1 MIKCIIS
8 KEINIIFRLNILCE
22 VWNKDSNYLFDYESN
37 EYSISSKTINTE
49 CYLMKN
55 ENEVKYIIK
64 KNIEEQQLENE
75 SIYGDSK
82 YLGYINKTNKE
93 EYFWN
98 YNPYKIKSLKRSYES
113 LDWLV
118 IGKTFFSKQNK
129 PNTYYKLRKGDL
141 IKFGKIIFL
150 VREIKNTKT
159 KENILNR
166 KTTNYYVNE
175 TSVNVNEKLKNMY
188 IQIKQK
194 SKNENKIK
202 VYSCR
207 ICLQEGDLNGDNPLI
222 NPCNCTG
229 SVKYIHLICLRKWLT
244 SKIIIKH
251 SYDNSVTSYSYKP
264 FECEL
269 CKEQIPERIKYN
281 NEIISL
287 IEMENLNEPYIIF
300 ENIYHNNVNYI
311 GNYFDYQ
318 HIFIVHFNDKNRIK
332 IGRSNDADMRLS
344 DISVSRTHAFLHLKN
359 NEFYLEDCKSK
370 FGSLLL
376 IQNKIMF
383 IPDKP
388 LSIQIGRFHLNF
400 IMNRTFISCFKCYK
414 NKLFNQLN
422 YDNQLNSSNQEIYN
436 VLLNGLKKII
446 TQEFSLKDDSNL
458 SQSIKSTK
466 RERDNSLNFQKN
478 DNNLSN
484 INDISSNVQL
494 LSEQT
499 FLKLNDNKSTKNIIN
514 NKNLI
519 NIDKENKKENNDD
532 MILSNSQQ
540 NLIERFNIIS
550 KTFTNKQLILNF
562 DKISENYNKDLVTP
576 IKLERSL
583 TKYEKK
589 K

>member
-55 ENEVKYIIK
+55 ENDVKYIIK

-188 IQIKQK
+188 IQIKQN

-202 VYSCR
+202 LYSCR
-207 ICLQEGDLNGDNPLI
+207 ICLQEGDFNGDNPLI

-318 HIFIVHFNDKNRIK
+318 HIFIVHFNEKNRIK

-388 LSIQIGRFHLNF
+388 LYYL
-400 IMNRTFISCFKCYK
+400 FKI
-414 NKLFNQLN
+414 KLCLF
-422 YDNQLNSSNQEIYN
+422 
-436 VLLNGLKKII
+436 
-446 TQEFSLKDDSNL
+446 
-458 SQSIKSTK
+458 
-466 RERDNSLNFQKN
+466 
-478 DNNLSN
+478 
-484 INDISSNVQL
+484 
-494 LSEQT
+494 
-499 FLKLNDNKSTKNIIN
+499 
-514 NKNLI
+514 LI
-519 NIDKENKKENNDD
+519 N
-532 MILSNSQQ
+532 LY
-540 NLIERFNIIS
+540 LF
-550 KTFTNKQLILNF
+550 
-562 DKISENYNKDLVTP
+562 
-576 IKLERSL
+576 KLGDFI
-583 TKYEKK
+583 
-589 K
+589 

>member
-1 MIKCIIS
+1 M
-8 KEINIIFRLNILCE
+8 NIICE
-22 VWNKDSNYLFDYESN
+22 VWNKDSNFLFDYESS
-37 EYSISSKTINTE
+37 EYLISSKKINTE
-49 CYLMKN
+49 CFLMKN
-55 ENEVKYIIK
+55 ENEVKFILK
-64 KNIEEQQLENE
+64 KNGKEEQIEKEL
-75 SIYGDSK
+75 STYGDSN

-98 YNPYKIKSLKRSYES
+98 YNPFKIYSLKKSYES

-118 IGKTFFSKQNK
+118 IGRTYFSKQNK
-129 PNTYYKLRKGDL
+129 PNSFYKLRTGDL

-150 VREIKNTKT
+150 VREIKNSKT

-166 KTTNYYVNE
+166 KTTNYYGNE
-175 TSVNVNEKLKNMY
+175 TSINANEKLKNMY
-188 IQIKQK
+188 IQIKNN
-194 SKNENKIK
+194 SKNENNKIK
-202 VYSCR
+202 LYSCR
-207 ICLQEGDLNGDNPLI
+207 ICLQEGDFNGENPLI

-244 SKIIIKH
+244 SKIIINH
-251 SYDNSVTSYSYKP
+251 SFDNSVTSYSYKP

-281 NEIISL
+281 DEIISL
-287 IEMENLNEPYIIF
+287 IEMENLKEPYIIF

-311 GNYFDYQ
+311 GNYFDHQ
-318 HIFIVHFNDKNRIK
+318 HIFVVQLNNKDKIK

-376 IQNKIMF
+376 IQNTIMF

-400 IMNRTFISCFKCYK
+400 VMNRTFISCFKCYK
-414 NKLFNQLN
+414 NKFFYKLN
-422 YDNQLNSSNQEIYN
+422 YDKQLNSCSLEIYQL
-436 VLLNGLKKII
+436 LLNGLKHII
-446 TQEFSLKDDSNL
+446 TKEFSNKDDSNV

-466 RERDNSLNFQKN
+466 REKDNSKKINKN
-478 DNNLSN
+478 EKINISN

-499 FLKLNDNKSTKNIIN
+499 FLKLNDNKSSNNILN
-514 NKNLI
+514 NKNF
-519 NIDKENKKENNDD
+519 IDIEKEIKKDNNDD
-532 MILSNSQQ
+532 ILLSNSQQ
-540 NLIERFNIIS
+540 NLIEGFNILS
-550 KTFTNKQLILNF
+550 QTFTKKKIINF
-562 DKISENYNKDLVTP
+562 NENNENNHIKENFVTP
-576 IKLERSL
+576 INLERSL
-583 TKYEKK
+583 TKFDKK
-589 K
+589 DK

>member
-1 MIKCIIS
+1 MKYGIKIS
-8 KEINIIFRLNILCE
+8 NF
-22 VWNKDSNYLFDYESN
+22 LFDYESN
-37 EYSISSKTINTE
+37 EYLISSKKINTD
-49 CYLMKN
+49 CFLMKN
-55 ENEVKYIIK
+55 ENEVKFILK
-64 KNIEEQQLENE
+64 KNGEEEQIENE
-75 SIYGDSK
+75 LSTYGDSN

-98 YNPYKIKSLKRSYES
+98 YNPHKIYSLKKSYES

-118 IGKTFFSKQNK
+118 IGKTYFSNQNK
-129 PNTYYKLRKGDL
+129 PNSFYKLRTGDL

-150 VREIKNTKT
+150 VREIKNSKI

-166 KTTNYYVNE
+166 KTTNNYGNE
-175 TSVNVNEKLKNMY
+175 TSININEKLKNMY
-188 IQIKQK
+188 IKIKNN
-194 SKNENKIK
+194 SKNENNKLK
-202 VYSCR
+202 LYSCR
-207 ICLQEGDLNGDNPLI
+207 ICLQEGDFNGENPLI

-229 SVKYIHLICLRKWLT
+229 SVKYVHLICLRKWLT
-244 SKIIIKH
+244 SKIIINH
-251 SYDNSVTSYSYKP
+251 SFDNSVTSYSYKP

-281 NEIISL
+281 DEIISL
-287 IEMENLNEPYIIF
+287 IEMENLKQPYIIF

-311 GNYFDYQ
+311 GNYFDHQ
-318 HIFIVHFNDKNRIK
+318 HIFVVQLNNKNRIK

-414 NKLFNQLN
+414 NKFFYKLN
-422 YDNQLNSSNQEIYN
+422 YDKQLNSYSLEIYQL
-436 VLLNGLKKII
+436 LLNGLKHII
-446 TQEFSLKDDSNL
+446 TKEFSNKDDSNV
-458 SQSIKSTK
+458 SQSIKSPK
-466 RERDNSLNFQKN
+466 REKDNSKKINKN
-478 DNNLSN
+478 EKINISN

-499 FLKLNDNKSTKNIIN
+499 FLKLNDNKSSNNILNNNNFIDIEKEIKKN
-514 NKNLI
+514 
-519 NIDKENKKENNDD
+519 NNDD
-532 MILSNSQQ
+532 ILLSNSQQ
-540 NLIERFNIIS
+540 NLIEGFNVLS
-550 KTFTNKQLILNF
+550 QTFTKKKIINF
-562 DKISENYNKDLVTP
+562 NENNENNRIKENFVTP
-576 IKLERSL
+576 INLERSL
-583 TKYEKK
+583 TKYDKK
-589 K
+589 NK

>member
-1 MIKCIIS
+1 M
-8 KEINIIFRLNILCE
+8 NIICE
-22 VWNKDSNYLFDYESN
+22 VWNKDSNFLFDYESS
-37 EYSISSKTINTE
+37 EYLISSKKINTD
-49 CYLMKN
+49 CFLMKN
-55 ENEVKYIIK
+55 ENEVKFILK
-64 KNIEEQQLENE
+64 KNGEEEQIENE
-75 SIYGDSK
+75 LSTYGDSN

-98 YNPYKIKSLKRSYES
+98 YNPYKIYSLKKSYES

-118 IGKTFFSKQNK
+118 IGKTYFSNQNK
-129 PNTYYKLRKGDL
+129 PNSFYKLRTGDL

-150 VREIKNTKT
+150 VREIKNSKI

-166 KTTNYYVNE
+166 KTTNNYGNE
-175 TSVNVNEKLKNMY
+175 TSININEKLKNMY
-188 IQIKQK
+188 IKIKNN
-194 SKNENKIK
+194 SKNENNKLK
-202 VYSCR
+202 LYSCR
-207 ICLQEGDLNGDNPLI
+207 ICLQEGDFNGENPLI

-229 SVKYIHLICLRKWLT
+229 SVKYVHLICLRKWLT
-244 SKIIIKH
+244 SKIIINH
-251 SYDNSVTSYSYKP
+251 SFDNSVTSYSYKP

-281 NEIISL
+281 DEIISL
-287 IEMENLNEPYIIF
+287 IEMENLKQPYIIF

-311 GNYFDYQ
+311 GNYFDHQ
-318 HIFIVHFNDKNRIK
+318 HIFVVQLNNKNRIK

-414 NKLFNQLN
+414 NKFFYKLN
-422 YDNQLNSSNQEIYN
+422 YDKQLNSYSLEIYQL
-436 VLLNGLKKII
+436 LLNGLKHII
-446 TQEFSLKDDSNL
+446 TKEFSNKDDSNV
-458 SQSIKSTK
+458 SQSIKSPK
-466 RERDNSLNFQKN
+466 REKDNSKKINKN
-478 DNNLSN
+478 EKINISN

-499 FLKLNDNKSTKNIIN
+499 FLKLNDNKSSNNILNNNNFIDIEKEIKKN
-514 NKNLI
+514 
-519 NIDKENKKENNDD
+519 NNDD
-532 MILSNSQQ
+532 ILSSNSQQ
-540 NLIERFNIIS
+540 NLIEGFNVLS
-550 KTFTNKQLILNF
+550 QTFTKKKIINF
-562 DKISENYNKDLVTP
+562 NENNENNRIKENFVTP
-576 IKLERSL
+576 INLERSL
-583 TKYEKK
+583 TKYDKK
-589 K
+589 NK

>member
-1 MIKCIIS
+1 M
-8 KEINIIFRLNILCE
+8 NIICE
-22 VWNKDSNYLFDYESN
+22 VWNKDSNFLFDYESN
-37 EYSISSKTINTE
+37 EYLISSKKINTD
-49 CYLMKN
+49 CFLMKN
-55 ENEVKYIIK
+55 ENEVKFILK
-64 KNIEEQQLENE
+64 KNGEEEQIENE
-75 SIYGDSK
+75 LSTYGDSN

-98 YNPYKIKSLKRSYES
+98 YNPYKIYSLKKSYES

-118 IGKTFFSKQNK
+118 IGKTYFSNQNK
-129 PNTYYKLRKGDL
+129 PNSFYKLRTGDL

-150 VREIKNTKT
+150 VREIKNSKI

-166 KTTNYYVNE
+166 KTTNNYGNE
-175 TSVNVNEKLKNMY
+175 TSININEKLKNMY
-188 IQIKQK
+188 IKIKNN
-194 SKNENKIK
+194 SKNENNKLK
-202 VYSCR
+202 LYSCR
-207 ICLQEGDLNGDNPLI
+207 ICLQEGDFNGENPLI

-229 SVKYIHLICLRKWLT
+229 SVKYVHLICLRKWLT
-244 SKIIIKH
+244 SKIIINH
-251 SYDNSVTSYSYKP
+251 SFDNSVTSYSYKL

-281 NEIISL
+281 DEIISL
-287 IEMENLNEPYIIF
+287 IEMENLKQPYIIF

-311 GNYFDYQ
+311 GNYFDHQ
-318 HIFIVHFNDKNRIK
+318 HIFVVQLNNKNRIK

-414 NKLFNQLN
+414 NKFFYKLN
-422 YDNQLNSSNQEIYN
+422 YDKQLNSYSLEIYQL
-436 VLLNGLKKII
+436 LLNGLKHII
-446 TQEFSLKDDSNL
+446 TKEFSNKDDSNV

-466 RERDNSLNFQKN
+466 REKDNSKKINKN
-478 DNNLSN
+478 EKINISN

-499 FLKLNDNKSTKNIIN
+499 FLKLNDNKSSNNILNNNNFIDIEKEIKKN
-514 NKNLI
+514 
-519 NIDKENKKENNDD
+519 NNDD
-532 MILSNSQQ
+532 ILSSNSQQ
-540 NLIERFNIIS
+540 NLIEGFNVLS
-550 KTFTNKQLILNF
+550 QTFTKKKIINF
-562 DKISENYNKDLVTP
+562 NENNENNRIKENFVTP
-576 IKLERSL
+576 INLERSL
-583 TKYEKK
+583 TKYDKK
-589 K
+589 NK

>member
-1 MIKCIIS
+1 M
-8 KEINIIFRLNILCE
+8 NIICE

-37 EYSISSKTINTE
+37 EYLISSKKINTK
-49 CYLMKN
+49 CFLMKN
-55 ENEVKYIIK
+55 ENEVKFILK
-64 KNIEEQQLENE
+64 KNGEEEQIENE
-75 SIYGDSK
+75 LSIYGDSN

-98 YNPYKIKSLKRSYES
+98 YNPYKIYSLKKSFES

-118 IGKTFFSKQNK
+118 IGKTYFSNQNK
-129 PNTYYKLRKGDL
+129 PNSFYKLRKGDL

-150 VREIKNTKT
+150 VREIKNSKT

-166 KTTNYYVNE
+166 KTTNYYGNE
-175 TSVNVNEKLKNMY
+175 TSINANEKLKNMY
-188 IQIKQK
+188 IQIKNN
-194 SKNENKIK
+194 SKNENNKLK
-202 VYSCR
+202 LYSCR
-207 ICLQEGDLNGDNPLI
+207 ICLQEGDFNGENPLI

-244 SKIIIKH
+244 SKVIIHH
-251 SYDNSVTSYSYKP
+251 SFDKSVTSYSYKP

-281 NEIISL
+281 DEIISL
-287 IEMENLNEPYIIF
+287 IEMENLKQPYIIF
-300 ENIYHNNVNYI
+300 ENIYHNHVNYI
-311 GNYFDYQ
+311 GNFFDHQ
-318 HIFIVHFNDKNRIK
+318 HIFVVQLNNKNKIK

-344 DISVSRTHAFLHLKN
+344 DISVSRTHACLYLKN

-414 NKLFNQLN
+414 NKFFYKLN
-422 YDNQLNSSNQEIYN
+422 YDKQLNSYSLEIYQL
-436 VLLNGLKKII
+436 LLNGLKHII
-446 TQEFSLKDDSNL
+446 TKEFSDKDDSNV

-466 RERDNSLNFQKN
+466 REKDNCKKINKN
-478 DNNLSN
+478 EKSNISN

-499 FLKLNDNKSTKNIIN
+499 FLKLNDNKSTNKILN
-514 NKNLI
+514 NKNF
-519 NIDKENKKENNDD
+519 IDIEKEIKKDNNDD
-532 MILSNSQQ
+532 ILFSNSQQ
-540 NLIERFNIIS
+540 NLIERFNILS
-550 KTFTNKQLILNF
+550 QTFPKKKIINLN
-562 DKISENYNKDLVTP
+562 ENNENNHIKENFVTP
-576 IKLERSL
+576 INLERSL
-583 TKYEKK
+583 TKFDKK
-589 K
+589 NK

>member
-1 MIKCIIS
+1 M
-8 KEINIIFRLNILCE
+8 NIICE
-22 VWNKDSNYLFDYESN
+22 VWNKDSNFLFDYESN
-37 EYSISSKTINTE
+37 EYLISSKKINTD
-49 CYLMKN
+49 CFLMKN
-55 ENEVKYIIK
+55 ENEVKFILK
-64 KNIEEQQLENE
+64 KNGEEEQIENE
-75 SIYGDSK
+75 LSTYGDSN

-98 YNPYKIKSLKRSYES
+98 YNPYKIYSLKKSYES

-118 IGKTFFSKQNK
+118 IGKTYFSNQNK
-129 PNTYYKLRKGDL
+129 PNSFYKLRTGDL

-150 VREIKNTKT
+150 VREIKNSKI

-166 KTTNYYVNE
+166 KTTNNYGNE
-175 TSVNVNEKLKNMY
+175 TSININEKLKNMY
-188 IQIKQK
+188 IKIKNN
-194 SKNENKIK
+194 SKNENNKLK
-202 VYSCR
+202 LYSCR
-207 ICLQEGDLNGDNPLI
+207 ICLQEGDFNGENPLI

-229 SVKYIHLICLRKWLT
+229 SVKYVHLICLRKWLT
-244 SKIIIKH
+244 SKIIINH
-251 SYDNSVTSYSYKP
+251 SFDNSVTSYSYKP

-318 HIFIVHFNDKNRIK
+318 HIFIVHFNEKNRIK

-414 NKLFNQLN
+414 NKFFYKLN
-422 YDNQLNSSNQEIYN
+422 YDKQLNSYSLEIYQL
-436 VLLNGLKKII
+436 LLNGLKHII
-446 TQEFSLKDDSNL
+446 TKEFSNKDDSNV
-458 SQSIKSTK
+458 SQSIKSPK
-466 RERDNSLNFQKN
+466 REKDNSKKINKN
-478 DNNLSN
+478 EKINISN

-499 FLKLNDNKSTKNIIN
+499 FLKLNDNKSSNNILN
-514 NKNLI
+514 NKNF
-519 NIDKENKKENNDD
+519 IDIEKEIKKDNNDD
-532 MILSNSQQ
+532 ILLSNSQQ
-540 NLIERFNIIS
+540 NLIEGFNVLS
-550 KTFTNKQLILNF
+550 QTFTKKKIINF
-562 DKISENYNKDLVTP
+562 NENNENNRIKENFVTP
-576 IKLERSL
+576 INLERSL
-583 TKYEKK
+583 TKYDKK
-589 K
+589 NK

>member
-1 MIKCIIS
+1 M
-8 KEINIIFRLNILCE
+8 NIICE
-22 VWNKDSNYLFDYESN
+22 VWNKDSNFLFDYESN
-37 EYSISSKTINTE
+37 EYLISSKKINTD
-49 CYLMKN
+49 CFLMKN
-55 ENEVKYIIK
+55 ENEVKFILK
-64 KNIEEQQLENE
+64 KNGEEEQIENE
-75 SIYGDSK
+75 LSTYGDSN

-98 YNPYKIKSLKRSYES
+98 YNPYKIYSLKKSYES

-118 IGKTFFSKQNK
+118 IGKTYFSNQNK
-129 PNTYYKLRKGDL
+129 PNSFYKLRTGDL

-150 VREIKNTKT
+150 VREIKNSKI

-166 KTTNYYVNE
+166 KTTNNYGNE
-175 TSVNVNEKLKNMY
+175 TSININEKLKNMY
-188 IQIKQK
+188 IKIKNN
-194 SKNENKIK
+194 SKNENNKLK
-202 VYSCR
+202 LYSCR
-207 ICLQEGDLNGDNPLI
+207 ICLQEGDFNGENPLI

-229 SVKYIHLICLRKWLT
+229 SVKYVHLICLRKWLT
-244 SKIIIKH
+244 SKIIINH
-251 SYDNSVTSYSYKP
+251 SFDNSVTSYSYKP

-281 NEIISL
+281 DEIISL
-287 IEMENLNEPYIIF
+287 IEMENLKQPYIIF

-311 GNYFDYQ
+311 GNYFDHQ
-318 HIFIVHFNDKNRIK
+318 HIFVVQLNNKNRIK
-332 IGRSNDADMRLS
+332 IGRNNDADMRLS

-414 NKLFNQLN
+414 NKFFYKLN
-422 YDNQLNSSNQEIYN
+422 YDKQLNSYSLEIYQL
-436 VLLNGLKKII
+436 LLNGLKHII
-446 TQEFSLKDDSNL
+446 TKEFSNKDDSNV

-466 RERDNSLNFQKN
+466 REKDNSKKINKN
-478 DNNLSN
+478 EKINISN

-499 FLKLNDNKSTKNIIN
+499 FLKLNDNKSSNNILNNNNFIDIEKEIKKN
-514 NKNLI
+514 
-519 NIDKENKKENNDD
+519 NNDD
-532 MILSNSQQ
+532 ILSSNSQQ
-540 NLIERFNIIS
+540 NLIEGFNVLS
-550 KTFTNKQLILNF
+550 QTFTKKKIINF
-562 DKISENYNKDLVTP
+562 NENNENNRIKENFVTP
-576 IKLERSL
+576 INLERSL
-583 TKYEKK
+583 TKYDKK
-589 K
+589 NK

>member
-1 MIKCIIS
+1 M
-8 KEINIIFRLNILCE
+8 NIICE
-22 VWNKDSNYLFDYESN
+22 VWNKDSNFLFDYESN
-37 EYSISSKTINTE
+37 EYLISSKKINTD
-49 CYLMKN
+49 CFLMKN
-55 ENEVKYIIK
+55 ENEVKFILK
-64 KNIEEQQLENE
+64 KNGEEEQIENE
-75 SIYGDSK
+75 LSTYGDSN

-98 YNPYKIKSLKRSYES
+98 YNPYKIYSLKKSYES

-118 IGKTFFSKQNK
+118 IGKTYFSNQNK
-129 PNTYYKLRKGDL
+129 PNSFYKLRTGDL

-150 VREIKNTKT
+150 VREIKNSKI

-166 KTTNYYVNE
+166 KTTNNYGNE
-175 TSVNVNEKLKNMY
+175 TSININEKLKNMY
-188 IQIKQK
+188 IKIKNN
-194 SKNENKIK
+194 SKNENNKLK
-202 VYSCR
+202 LYSCR
-207 ICLQEGDLNGDNPLI
+207 ICLQEGDFNGENPLI

-229 SVKYIHLICLRKWLT
+229 SVKYVHLICLRKWLT
-244 SKIIIKH
+244 SKIIINH
-251 SYDNSVTSYSYKP
+251 SFDNSVTSYSYKP

-281 NEIISL
+281 DEIISL
-287 IEMENLNEPYIIF
+287 IEMENLKQPYIIF

-311 GNYFDYQ
+311 GNYFDHQ
-318 HIFIVHFNDKNRIK
+318 HIFVVQLNNKNRIK

-414 NKLFNQLN
+414 NKFFYKLN
-422 YDNQLNSSNQEIYN
+422 YDKQLNSYSLEIYQL
-436 VLLNGLKKII
+436 LLNGLKHII
-446 TQEFSLKDDSNL
+446 TKEFSNKDDSNV
-458 SQSIKSTK
+458 SQSIKSPK
-466 RERDNSLNFQKN
+466 REKDNSKKINKN
-478 DNNLSN
+478 EKINISN

-499 FLKLNDNKSTKNIIN
+499 FLKLNDNKSSNNILNNNNFIDIEKEIKKN
-514 NKNLI
+514 
-519 NIDKENKKENNDD
+519 NNDD
-532 MILSNSQQ
+532 ILSSNSQQ
-540 NLIERFNIIS
+540 NLIEGFNVLS
-550 KTFTNKQLILNF
+550 QTFTKKKIINF
-562 DKISENYNKDLVTP
+562 NENNENNRIKENFVTP
-576 IKLERSL
+576 INLERSL
-583 TKYEKK
+583 TKYDKK
-589 K
+589 NK

>member
-1 MIKCIIS
+1 M
-8 KEINIIFRLNILCE
+8 NIICE
-22 VWNKDSNYLFDYESN
+22 VWNKDSNFLFDYESN
-37 EYSISSKTINTE
+37 EYLISSKKINTD
-49 CYLMKN
+49 CFLMKN
-55 ENEVKYIIK
+55 ENEVKFILK
-64 KNIEEQQLENE
+64 KNGEEEQIENE
-75 SIYGDSK
+75 LSTYGDSN

-98 YNPYKIKSLKRSYES
+98 YNPYKIYSLKKSYES

-118 IGKTFFSKQNK
+118 IGKTYFSNQNK
-129 PNTYYKLRKGDL
+129 PNSFYKLRTGDL

-150 VREIKNTKT
+150 VREIKNSKI

-166 KTTNYYVNE
+166 KTTNNYGNE
-175 TSVNVNEKLKNMY
+175 TSININEKLKNMY
-188 IQIKQK
+188 IKIKNN
-194 SKNENKIK
+194 SKNENNKLK
-202 VYSCR
+202 LYSCR
-207 ICLQEGDLNGDNPLI
+207 ICLQEGDFNGENPLI

-229 SVKYIHLICLRKWLT
+229 SVKYIHLKCLRKWLT
-244 SKIIIKH
+244 SKIIINH
-251 SYDNSVTSYSYKP
+251 SYDNSVTSYSYKQ

-281 NEIISL
+281 DEIISL
-287 IEMENLNEPYIIF
+287 IEMENLKQPYIIF

-311 GNYFDYQ
+311 GNYFDHQ
-318 HIFIVHFNDKNRIK
+318 HIFVVQLNNKNRIK

-414 NKLFNQLN
+414 NKFFYKLN
-422 YDNQLNSSNQEIYN
+422 YDKQLNSYSLEIYQL
-436 VLLNGLKKII
+436 LLNGLKHII
-446 TQEFSLKDDSNL
+446 TKEFSNKDDSNV
-458 SQSIKSTK
+458 SQSIKSPK
-466 RERDNSLNFQKN
+466 REKDNSKKINKN
-478 DNNLSN
+478 EKINISN

-499 FLKLNDNKSTKNIIN
+499 FLKLNDNKSSNNILNNNNFIDIEKEIKKN
-514 NKNLI
+514 
-519 NIDKENKKENNDD
+519 NNDD
-532 MILSNSQQ
+532 ILLSNSQQ
-540 NLIERFNIIS
+540 NLIEGFNVLS
-550 KTFTNKQLILNF
+550 QTFTKKKIINF
-562 DKISENYNKDLVTP
+562 NENNENNRIKENFVTP
-576 IKLERSL
+576 INLERSL
-583 TKYEKK
+583 TKYDKK
-589 K
+589 NK